1 MKRAPLSRKYVNSLW
16 LEPGGTLSSS
26 KLWSWLANSEVSG
39 CAAADR
45 GGTTGFVLVASARTQ
60 PACTAGASESCI
72 WASQRYAKHAAV
84 CKA

>member
-1 MKRAPLSRKYVNSLW
+1 MKRAPLSKKYVNSLW

-39 CAAADR
+39 CDAAAF

-60 PACTAGASESCI
+60 PVCSRSNQIGCIALVSDICTACCCL
-72 WASQRYAKHAAV
+72 Y
-84 CKA
+84 C